1 MGTIVDPSEG
11 IFLVTLMC
19 TSMATFTGAI
29 KALPNIG
36 VAIDNMHVPNQ
47 EDPCIDVCCSHV
59 CGPGAIGNA
68 RRHKKICGQLTDT
81 TVPIEAERR

>member
-1 MGTIVDPSEG
+1 MGTTVDPSEG

-19 TSMATFTGAI
+19 TSMATFTGAT

-36 VAIDNMHVPNQ
+36 VDIDNMHVPNQ
-47 EDPCIDVCCSHV
+47 EDPSIDVCCIRF

-68 RRHKKICGQLTDT
+68 RRHKQKKW
-81 TVPIEAERR
+81 AS